1 VIQLFSGFLP
11 ELRAAYHRSGHYP
24 ARAAVSI
31 FLLVSLLAACSVP
44 EQVVSVPSAD
54 ITQAYETVEARLTLA
69 TLSTATA
76 TETPQTSPPTT
87 MVNPQLNTG
96 DQEPVQT
103 PYPTGT
109 EICDKAAPGFPMIDV
124 NIEDGTEMQPGQRFS
139 KIWRLTNA
147 GACTWTRDYQAIWF
161 FGTRLGDTTA
171 VPLTRNVAPGESTEI
186 EVEMVAPQN
195 PGTYRSDWKLQNTA
209 GEAFGIGPTGNSTFW
224 VQIQVVRPPTET
236 PAPII
241 IPTEAPEAPDPPP
254 PPEITETVMP
264 LPVVRLTATFN
275 LIPGSTIDL
284 SSGAENPESGG
295 DLAFQPD
302 ENNNHWLTPA
312 NGLLLGVYGASEP
325 ALENCQSATKS
336 SAAIAVGSISG
347 NTFLCYQT
355 EAGLHGWLKLVG
367 FNADDST
374 IEIEILTWEIP
385 E

>member
-11 ELRAAYHRSGHYP
+11 ELRAAYHNKRGHYP

-31 FLLVSLLAACSVP
+31 FLLVSLLAACNVP
-44 EQVVSVPSAD
+44 EQVVDLPSVD

-69 TLSTATA
+69 TLSTPTV
-76 TETPQTSPPTT
+76 TETPQSSPPTT
-87 MVNPQLNTG
+87 TVNPVLNTG

-103 PYPTGT
+103 PHPTST

-124 NIEDGTEMQPGQRFS
+124 NIEDGTEMQPGQRFT

-186 EVEMVAPQN
+186 EVEMAAPQN

-241 IPTEAPEAPDPPP
+241 IPTETPEPPP

-264 LPVVRLTATFN
+264 APIVRLTQTFN
-275 LIPGSTIDL
+275 LSPGSTIDL
-284 SSGAENPESGG
+284 ASGAENPESGG
-295 DLAFQPD
+295 DLAYQPD

-312 NGLLLGVYGASEP
+312 KGLLLGVYGASEP

-347 NTFLCYQT
+347 GTFLCYQT
-355 EAGLHGWLKLVG
+355 EAGLQGWLKLVG
-367 FNADDST
+367 FNADDSS

>member
-1 VIQLFSGFLP
+1 VIQLFSRFLP
-11 ELRAAYHRSGHYP
+11 ELRAA
-24 ARAAVSI
+24 VSI
-31 FLLVSLLAACSVP
+31 ILLVSLLAACSVP
-44 EQVVSVPSAD
+44 EQVVNLPSPD

-69 TLSTATA
+69 TLSTPTS
-76 TETPQTSPPTT
+76 TETPQTSPPTAT
-87 MVNPQLNTG
+87 VNPDSNIS

-103 PYPTGT
+103 PHPTPT

-124 NIEDGTEMQPGQRFS
+124 NIEDGTEMQPGQRFT

-161 FGTRLGDTTA
+161 FGTRLGDTAA

-195 PGTYRSDWKLQNTA
+195 PGTYRSDWKLQNSH
-209 GEAFGIGPTGNSTFW
+209 GEAFGIGPSGNSTFW

-241 IPTEAPEAPDPPP
+241 IPTEGPEPPP
-254 PPEITETVMP
+254 PPEITETITP
-264 LPVVRLTATFN
+264 SPIVRLAETFN
-275 LIPGSTIDL
+275 LNPSGTIDL
-284 SSGAENPESGG
+284 GTGAENPESGG
-295 DLAFQPD
+295 DLAYQPD

-312 NGLLLGVYGASEP
+312 NGLLLGVYGGSEP
-325 ALENCQSATKS
+325 ALENCQVATKS

-347 NTFLCYQT
+347 GTYLCYQT
-355 EAGLHGWLKLVG
+355 GAGLQGWLKLVG

-374 IEIEILTWEIP
+374 IDIEILTWEIP
-385 E
+385 G